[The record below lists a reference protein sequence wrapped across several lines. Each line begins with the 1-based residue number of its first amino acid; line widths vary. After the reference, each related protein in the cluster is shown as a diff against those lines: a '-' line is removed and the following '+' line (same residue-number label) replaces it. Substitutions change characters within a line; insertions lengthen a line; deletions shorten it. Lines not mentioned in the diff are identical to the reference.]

1 MISVNM
7 HEAKSRLSQ
16 LVLAA
21 IGREEVILCS
31 KGAPRV
37 RLVPLPA
44 TSLRRHLIQLDP
56 SLRVTLAWLRSCGI
70 ALRRRMAGGMP
81 MNVLLDTCALIALSN
96 GQLPSI
102 TSDQLI
108 PT

>member
-1 MISVNM
+1 
-7 HEAKSRLSQ
+7 
-16 LVLAA
+16 
-21 IGREEVILCS
+21 
-31 KGAPRV
+31 
-37 RLVPLPA
+37 
-44 TSLRRHLIQLDP
+44 
-56 SLRVTLAWLRSCGI
+56 
-70 ALRRRMAGGMP
+70 MAGGMP